1 MAAPRI
7 KPSTARWIAWSVG
20 GLSILLMVAA
30 LVIMFID
37 RHEVLPSD
45 AARWSVSDFLDVA
58 INIGVPVIG
67 IVLAS
72 RVPQSPIGWLFLVA
86 GLSLGVGNFGTLYG
100 LHGIEADPGSVPG
113 AYFMAWLSNWLWPI
127 AVGLLPVLFLI
138 FPTGSLRSR
147 RWRPVLVVSLAGI
160 VLTAFAA
167 LILAT
172 QNWSTPFVTPNEA
185 SPDSLA
191 RTLFTIWQVVF
202 PLLFVVGFTSL
213 LLRFRSSSTEERLQI
228 TWFVT
233 AAAFVALFFVLNI
246 GFGQDSALLSA
257 LSSVALL
264 FLYAA
269 IAIAVLKYRL
279 YDIDVV
285 INRAVVVGSLGLF
298 ITLVYVGL
306 VVGVGTLVGNRQSA
320 LLSATAAAVVAIAFQ
335 PVRERA
341 QRLANRLVYGRRA
354 TPYEV
359 LSDFAE
365 RIAGTYSSEDVL
377 PRMAQLVAAGTGAER
392 ATVWLRVGR
401 ELHAQASSNGP
412 PDVDVLRL
420 IGEGTPPIPQGE
432 TAVPV
437 VHQGELLGSISM
449 RMPPKEKLTPAQ
461 ERLVEDVAS
470 QAGLVL
476 SNAQLIEELRASRL
490 RLVSVQDAERRKIER
505 NLHDGAQQQ
514 LVALAVKQRLAA
526 ALIER
531 DPAKAAAMLTDLE
544 QETADAIETLRD
556 LARGIYPPLLADQG
570 LPAALTGQARKV
582 PIPVTVVAEGIGR
595 YPQPVEAAVYFCCL
609 EALQNVTK
617 YAQASGVEIRL
628 QAGDGE
634 LVVQVVDDGVG
645 FDPERT
651 PRGSGLQNMADRMAV
666 LGGRVE
672 IRSRPGEGTTIVG
685 QVPAD
690 PDDVEV

>member
-1 MAAPRI
+1 MARI
-7 KPSTARWIAWSVG
+7 KPSTARWVAWSVG

-37 RHEVLPSD
+37 RHAVLPND
-45 AARWSVSDFLDVA
+45 AATWSVSDVLDVA

-72 RVPQSPIGWLFLVA
+72 RVPGNSIGWLFLVA
-86 GLSLGVGNFGTLYG
+86 GVSLGLGNFGTLYG

-113 AYFMAWLSNWLWPI
+113 AYFMAWMSNWVWPV

-138 FPTGSLRSR
+138 FPTGRLRSS

-172 QNWSTPFVTPNEA
+172 QNWSSPFT
-185 SPDSLA
+185 SPADAPSDSLA
-191 RTLFTIWQVVF
+191 RTLFTIWQVIF
-202 PLLFVVGFTSL
+202 PLLFVAGFTSL
-213 LLRFRSSSTEERLQI
+213 LLRFRSSSQEERLQI

-246 GFGQDSALLSA
+246 GLGQDSALLSA
-257 LSSVALL
+257 LSSLALL

-279 YDIDVV
+279 YEIDVV
-285 INRAVVVGSLGLF
+285 INRAVVFGSLVLF

-306 VVGVGTLVGNRQSA
+306 VVGVGTLVGNRQSP
-320 LLSATAAAVVAIAFQ
+320 LLSAAAAAVVAIAFQ

-341 QRLANRLVYGRRA
+341 RRLANRLVYGRRA

-359 LSDFAE
+359 LSNFAE

-377 PRMAQLVAAGTGAER
+377 PRMADLVAAGTGAER
-392 ATVWLRVGR
+392 ATVWLRVGG

-412 PDVDVLRL
+412 PEVDVLHL
-420 IGEGTPPIPQGE
+420 SGDGTPPMPPGE

-526 ALIER
+526 GLVER
-531 DPAKAAAMLTDLE
+531 DPAKAAAMLTDLQ

-582 PIPVTVVAEGIGR
+582 PIPVTVVADGIGR

-609 EALQNVTK
+609 EALQNITK
-617 YAQASGVEIRL
+617 YAQASSVEIRL
-628 QAGDGE
+628 EGRDGE
-634 LVVQVVDDGVG
+634 LFVQVVDDGVG
-645 FDPERT
+645 FDPEGTR
-651 PRGSGLQNMADRMAV
+651 RGSGLQNMADRMAV

-685 QVPAD
+685 RVPAD
-690 PDDVEV
+690 PADVDS